1 MKIKKHYFK
10 IPTSKSSHTL
20 SMKGGWAYAFRP
32 KDR

>member
-20 SMKGGWAYAFRP
+20 SMKGWAYAFRP